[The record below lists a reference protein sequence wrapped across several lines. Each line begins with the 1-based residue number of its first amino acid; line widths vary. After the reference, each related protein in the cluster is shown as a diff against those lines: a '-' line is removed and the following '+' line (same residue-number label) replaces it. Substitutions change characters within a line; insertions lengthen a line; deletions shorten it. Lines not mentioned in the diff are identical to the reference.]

1 MPSRHSPGGE
11 ALHRNKVCF
20 FIYTYFFIIHKIRK
34 GVSLLDHTIIEL
46 DNIHYRYHEDDAR
59 EALAGVSLEIRRGE
73 WLAIIGHNGSGKS
86 TLAKVMNGLIEA
98 NTGSV
103 VVNGKVLT
111 KETVFE
117 ARRTVGMVFQ
127 NPDNQFVGTTVEDDI
142 AFGLENIG
150 LPREEMLERVTRVL
164 DMVKMS
170 EFRTKEPARLSGG
183 QKQRVAIAGVTA
195 LEPEVII
202 LDEATSM
209 LDPKGRLEVISTIQK
224 LHKEKKIT
232 VISITHDLDEAAQA
246 DRVVLMEQGQI
257 QQIGTPKEIFKLGSK
272 LVEKGLDVPFAE
284 KLIEALRERGIN
296 VPEEYLDEEG
306 LVEWLWTSVLTK

>member
-1 MPSRHSPGGE
+1 M
-11 ALHRNKVCF
+11 
-20 FIYTYFFIIHKIRK
+20 
-34 GVSLLDHTIIEL
+34 SLLNQTIIEL
-46 DNIHYRYHEDDAR
+46 EDIHYRYHEDDAR

-103 VVNGKVLT
+103 VVNGKTLT
-111 KETVFE
+111 EETVFD

-150 LPREEMLERVTRVL
+150 LPREEMLERVTKVL
-164 DMVKMS
+164 EMVKMS

-284 KLIEALRERGIN
+284 KLVEALRERGIN

>member
-1 MPSRHSPGGE
+1 M
-11 ALHRNKVCF
+11 
-20 FIYTYFFIIHKIRK
+20 
-34 GVSLLDHTIIEL
+34 SLLDQTIIEL
-46 DNIHYRYHEDDAR
+46 ENIHYRYHEDDAR

-111 KETVFE
+111 EETVFE

-150 LPREEMLERVTRVL
+150 LPREEMLERVTKVL

-183 QKQRVAIAGVTA
+183 QKHRVAIAGVTA

-284 KLIEALRERGIN
+284 KLIEALRERGMN
-296 VPEEYLDEEG
+296 VPEEYFDEEG

>member
-1 MPSRHSPGGE
+1 M
-11 ALHRNKVCF
+11 
-20 FIYTYFFIIHKIRK
+20 
-34 GVSLLDHTIIEL
+34 SLLNQTIIEL
-46 DNIHYRYHEDDAR
+46 EDIHYRYHEDDAR

-103 VVNGKVLT
+103 VVNGKTLT
-111 KETVFE
+111 EETVFD

-150 LPREEMLERVTRVL
+150 LPREEMLERVTKVL
-164 DMVKMS
+164 EMVKMS

>member
-1 MPSRHSPGGE
+1 M
-11 ALHRNKVCF
+11 
-20 FIYTYFFIIHKIRK
+20 
-34 GVSLLDHTIIEL
+34 SLLDQTIIEL
-46 DNIHYRYHEDDAR
+46 ENIHYRYHEDDAR

-103 VVNGKVLT
+103 VVNGKTLT
-111 KETVFE
+111 EETVFD

-150 LPREEMLERVTRVL
+150 LPREEMLERVTKVL

-272 LVEKGLDVPFAE
+272 LVEKGLDVPFSE

>member
-1 MPSRHSPGGE
+1 M
-11 ALHRNKVCF
+11 
-20 FIYTYFFIIHKIRK
+20 
-34 GVSLLDHTIIEL
+34 SLLNQTIIEL
-46 DNIHYRYHEDDAR
+46 EDIHYRYHEDDAR

-103 VVNGKVLT
+103 VVNGKTLT
-111 KETVFE
+111 EETVFD

-150 LPREEMLERVTRVL
+150 LPREEMLERVTKVL
-164 DMVKMS
+164 EMVKMS

-284 KLIEALRERGIN
+284 KLIEALRERGMN

>member
-1 MPSRHSPGGE
+1 M
-11 ALHRNKVCF
+11 
-20 FIYTYFFIIHKIRK
+20 
-34 GVSLLDHTIIEL
+34 SLLDHTIIEL
-46 DNIHYRYHEDDAR
+46 ENIHYRYHEDDAR

-103 VVNGKVLT
+103 VVNGKTLT
-111 KETVFE
+111 EETVFE

-183 QKQRVAIAGVTA
+183 QKQRVAIVRALCMNPEIMLFDEVTA
-195 LEPEVII
+195 
-202 LDEATSM
+202 A
-209 LDPKGRLEVISTIQK
+209 LDPEMVREVLDVMLELARDGMTMVI
-224 LHKEKKIT
+224 
-232 VISITHDLDEAAQA
+232 VTHEMQFARAVA
-246 DRVVLMEQGQI
+246 DRVIFMDNGNIAEQGEAEEFFSN
-257 QQIGTPKEIFKLGSK
+257 PKTERAQKFLNTFSFKK
-272 LVEKGLDVPFAE
+272 
-284 KLIEALRERGIN
+284 
-296 VPEEYLDEEG
+296 
-306 LVEWLWTSVLTK
+306 

>member
-1 MPSRHSPGGE
+1 M
-11 ALHRNKVCF
+11 
-20 FIYTYFFIIHKIRK
+20 
-34 GVSLLDHTIIEL
+34 SLLNQTIIEL
-46 DNIHYRYHEDDAR
+46 EDIHYRYHEDDAR

-103 VVNGKVLT
+103 VVNGKMLT
-111 KETVFE
+111 EETVFE

-150 LPREEMLERVTRVL
+150 LPREEMLERVTKVL

-209 LDPKGRLEVISTIQK
+209 LDPKGRLEVIATIQK